1 MRGTAFYAAVII
13 LFVGACSVRALAQ
26 EELGAAGVT
35 KPYTITF
42 QPKAVYTDR
51 ARKKGVEG
59 AVRLK
64 ILLLASGEI
73 GEVTLVEFKNWKK
86 MQKYGL
92 VDRAIEAARQ
102 IRFTPKTVNGVP
114 VSVLVTREYTFTI
127 Y

>member
-1 MRGTAFYAAVII
+1 MKVIACHAAVVI
-13 LFVGACSVRALAQ
+13 LFVGACSVRAHAQ
-26 EELGAAGVT
+26 EGREAAGVT
-35 KPYTITF
+35 KPYTISF

-51 ARKKGVEG
+51 ARNKGVEG

-64 ILLLASGEI
+64 IMLLASGEV
-73 GEVTLVEFKNWKK
+73 GAVTLVEFKNWKK

-92 VDRAIEAARQ
+92 VDRAIEAAKQ
-102 IRFTPKTVNGVP
+102 IRFTPKMVNGIP